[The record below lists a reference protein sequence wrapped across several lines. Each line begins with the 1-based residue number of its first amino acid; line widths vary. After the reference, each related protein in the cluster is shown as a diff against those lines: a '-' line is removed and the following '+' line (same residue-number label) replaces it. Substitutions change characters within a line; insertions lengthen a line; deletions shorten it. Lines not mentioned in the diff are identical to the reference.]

1 MSKLIVDFN
10 QICGKIKPMNAV
22 GQPPVWGWSNH
33 EYFHYLQEANIPY
46 SRLHDVEGSF
56 GASVFVDIPNL
67 FRNFES
73 DVNDPKSYDFT
84 FTDLLIK
91 GLMEYNCLP
100 VFRLGVTIENYYK
113 IKAYRIYP
121 PTDFKKWAEICE
133 HVISHY
139 TEGWANGFHY
149 NIQYWEIWN
158 EPDNKEMWL
167 GTMEEFFEL
176 YTVAATHLKNVFKDR
191 IKIGGYGSSG
201 FYYALAHQKN
211 SEQKS
216 DLSVPEWYDSD
227 RTKYMIDFMHGFFR
241 YIKDHH
247 APIDFFS
254 WHSYGGVSDTERMVD
269 YLNGVLIDYGFE
281 NIETHLNEWNNANKL
296 EMRNT
301 SYASSNAAAMMIAM
315 QKKKVDMLCYYD
327 ARISA
332 SRFAGLFNPSTHTPC
347 CTYYSFQAFGELL
360 KLGNM
365 VPCELDGAYALA
377 AKSNEKYAVL
387 IANPTASPL
396 KIESDLNGA
405 RLFLID
411 ASHYLT
417 EMNLSPTSFESPSYG
432 TILITG

>member
-33 EYFHYLQEANIPY
+33 EFFHYLQDANIPY

-91 GLMEYNCLP
+91 GLMEYHCLP

-176 YTVAATHLKNVFKDR
+176 YTVAATHLKNIFKDR

-211 SEQKS
+211 A
-216 DLSVPEWYDSD
+216 DL
-227 RTKYMIDFMHGFFR
+227 
-241 YIKDHH
+241 
-247 APIDFFS
+247 
-254 WHSYGGVSDTERMVD
+254 
-269 YLNGVLIDYGFE
+269 
-281 NIETHLNEWNNANKL
+281 
-296 EMRNT
+296 
-301 SYASSNAAAMMIAM
+301 
-315 QKKKVDMLCYYD
+315 
-327 ARISA
+327 
-332 SRFAGLFNPSTHTPC
+332 
-347 CTYYSFQAFGELL
+347 
-360 KLGNM
+360 
-365 VPCELDGAYALA
+365 
-377 AKSNEKYAVL
+377 
-387 IANPTASPL
+387 
-396 KIESDLNGA
+396 
-405 RLFLID
+405 
-411 ASHYLT
+411 
-417 EMNLSPTSFESPSYG
+417 
-432 TILITG
+432 